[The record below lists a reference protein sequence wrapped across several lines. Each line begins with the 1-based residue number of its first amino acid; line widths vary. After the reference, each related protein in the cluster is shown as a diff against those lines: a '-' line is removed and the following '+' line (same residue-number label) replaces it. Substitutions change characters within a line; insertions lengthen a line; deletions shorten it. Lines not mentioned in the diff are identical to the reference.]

1 MVYLPL
7 RMLAANG
14 PPAGATLA
22 DVLVALR
29 CRRCGQAPVSAA
41 LIEDPADN
49 ASGRMGAAPGWR
61 VVLVEG
67 SVQGPVGVPKAA
79 PESSRGD
86 VREWECPVAVRAAS
100 IVSVGR
106 RAEMRAMM
114 DCFRRVLVSSK

>member
-1 MVYLPL
+1 
-7 RMLAANG
+7 MLAANG

-41 LIEDPADN
+41 LIEDPADK

-67 SVQGPVGVPKAA
+67 SAQGPGGVPKAA
-79 PESSRGD
+79 PE
-86 VREWECPVAVRAAS
+86 
-100 IVSVGR
+100 
-106 RAEMRAMM
+106 
-114 DCFRRVLVSSK
+114 